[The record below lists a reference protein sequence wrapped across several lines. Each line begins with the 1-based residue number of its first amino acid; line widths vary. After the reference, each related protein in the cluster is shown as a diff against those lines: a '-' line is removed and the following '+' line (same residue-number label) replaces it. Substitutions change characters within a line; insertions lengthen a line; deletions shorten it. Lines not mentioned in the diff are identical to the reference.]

1 MNIKK
6 ITKNVPLAMCL
17 SAIVFSTSAQAFEQ
31 TADSWTATHVSVNAS
46 ANSIG
51 GTMNV
56 GFTGLT
62 DLPGAGLVSATVL
75 AGSSSATF
83 AGDYNVINAQSISF
97 NLNVDVS
104 LSEFSRVI
112 IKIGNGEIWEH
123 NGLIN
128 GENSVGLSPGDGW
141 TSKYLSPI
149 SDFPV
154 HMGDVVAIGLTV
166 QPDMSTGLDQAVVI
180 SNFRLTADA
189 PVGSTAL
196 ETALMVRFGV
206 MNVGNV
212 TGTNVV
218 ADTDVDGLTDL
229 HEILAEL
236 DPEFIKENLVV
247 ELFGY
252 DTGGADLRWVH
263 IKDKSYTI
271 LRSDSVDGVYT
282 IVDVV
287 TAPDTGKNEWTYT
300 DDDSISGPSSKPVFY
315 KVCQN

>member
-1 MNIKK
+1 MNIKTIK
-6 ITKNVPLAMCL
+6 TNVPLAMCL
-17 SAIVFSTSAQAFEQ
+17 SAIVFGTSAQAFEQ
-31 TADSWTATHVSVNAS
+31 TADSWTAAHVSVNAS
-46 ANSIG
+46 ANSLG
-51 GTMNV
+51 GTMTV

-62 DLPGAGLVSATVL
+62 DLPGAGLVGATVL

-97 NLNVDVS
+97 NLNADVS

-128 GENSVGLSPGDGW
+128 GENSVGLSSGDGW
-141 TSKYLSPI
+141 TSTYLSPL
-149 SDFPV
+149 SDFSA
-154 HMGDVVAIGLTV
+154 HLGDVIAIGLIL
-166 QPDMSTGLDQAVVI
+166 QPDMSTGLDQTVVI

-196 ETALMVRFGV
+196 ETALMARFGV
-206 MNVGNV
+206 MTAGDV
-212 TGTNVV
+212 TGTNLV
-218 ADTDVDGLTDL
+218 ADIDDDGLSDL
-229 HEILAEL
+229 NEILAEL
-236 DPEFIKENLVV
+236 DPEFIKDNLIV

-263 IKDKSYTI
+263 IKGKFYTI
-271 LRSDSVDGVYT
+271 LRSDSVDGVYSVVD
-282 IVDVV
+282 IVE
-287 TAPDTGKNEWTYT
+287 APDTGKNLWTYT
-300 DDDSISGPSSKPVFY
+300 DDDLISSPSSKPVFY